1 MCSDEEI
8 KIRQELHQVS
18 IFELERG
25 QDINTKLAK
34 INPEYAVKWYKRSAA
49 DTDMNNPNSIR
60 PLPILSL
67 TLDYL
72 LDEIMDVDQVTHS
85 FKIYTFVADRVRA
98 IRQDLAI
105 IGDTSADTHIEIL
118 QRIARFYCLAMNE
131 GIGLENYDQ
140 KHNLDQLKSTLL
152 SLRESYQEVNSMDDV
167 QQPYSDNQ
175 LEFLSYSIVVHIDD
189 QFLCTEILRSISELT
204 AFII

>member
-1 MCSDEEI
+1 
-8 KIRQELHQVS
+8 
-18 IFELERG
+18 
-25 QDINTKLAK
+25 
-34 INPEYAVKWYKRSAA
+34 
-49 DTDMNNPNSIR
+49 MNNPNSIR